1 MALKRSRPEED
12 GDSPGLVVFV
22 ARRPEELARARAALA
37 QAGVPLAVAPEAE
50 AALAA
55 GRALP
60 LRVAPADLRRA
71 QDALDEAFP
80 IGAPGAPPEEEEAAS
95 PSPAEVSAA
104 LALDSDDEREA
115 PPRDGPLLDEP
126 IYEYDRSGTRDTRQ
140 RLEASAGK
148 LLFIAAGSLAVPG
161 IGALFGGFA
170 AASAPLLLRRIEHE
184 RGRRLAWGALGIG
197 LLSIGWNGWLGWMLL
212 TKLGHHSLG

>member
-22 ARRPEELARARAALA
+22 ARRPDELARARAALA

-60 LRVAPADLRRA
+60 LRVPPADLRRA

-80 IGAPGAPPEEEEAAS
+80 IGAPGAAPEEEEAPS

-104 LALDSDDEREA
+104 LALDSDERDA

-126 IYEYDRSGTRDTRQ
+126 VYAFDRSGTKDTKR
-140 RLEASAGK
+140 RLEASAAK

-161 IGALFGGFA
+161 LGALFGGFA
-170 AASAPLLLRRIEHE
+170 AASAPVLLRRVEHA
-184 RGRRLAWGALGIG
+184 RGRRLVWGALGIG
-197 LLSIGWNGWLGWMLL
+197 LISIGWNGWVGWMLL
-212 TKLGHHSLG
+212 TKLGTGSLG